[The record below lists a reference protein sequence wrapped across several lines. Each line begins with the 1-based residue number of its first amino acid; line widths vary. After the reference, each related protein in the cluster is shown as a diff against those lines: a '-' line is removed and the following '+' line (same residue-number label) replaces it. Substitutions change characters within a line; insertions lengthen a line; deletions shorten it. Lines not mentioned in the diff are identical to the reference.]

1 MLIQS
6 GGDFTVHKFQV
17 ESSQERLQANAVY
30 VNVCAMYCDM
40 AAMASR
46 TFLVNPKD
54 EQKAA
59 YILAYEAQEM
69 LIQNLRPG
77 NTIAQAHQMAKT
89 FVSGRNPNV
98 QCGSNF
104 GFGIGFTFKEDSL
117 AITADNQTGIEVGM
131 TFHIRVALTNV
142 HKEPSRSVVAIGD
155 TVLVGSEKNEVI
167 TGGVQRKYNE
177 ISYSLEDSESEKE
190 EVKAARTKPA
200 KAPAKKSAAKK
211 AESDESYDDEDM
223 SGGDEEGSDEIV
235 VEGRTGTSV
244 LKSTRLR
251 SKANDQKAKQS
262 DLDARKDHQMKLY
275 NEKQEEL
282 KIRFNRGEICATA
295 KKEKVKNME
304 TLQAFKS
311 VDAYPKDIVPGQI
324 YVDTKRN
331 AVLIPN
337 SPKTFIPFH
346 VSCIK
351 SVSDTV
357 QGQWTFLRINFHVGQ
372 STTMHYPPMEADND
386 LWIKELTMKTKSSST
401 NNRLSVAS
409 RQIKECLKLVK

>member
-1 MLIQS
+1 M
-6 GGDFTVHKFQV
+6 
-17 ESSQERLQANAVY
+17 QANAVY

-59 YILAYEAQEM
+59 YILAYEAQEL

-77 NTIAQAHQMAKT
+77 NTIAQAYQQAKA
-89 FVSGRNPNV
+89 FIAGRNPNV

-104 GFGIGFTFKEDSL
+104 GFGIGFSFKEDSL
-117 AITADNQTGIEVGM
+117 AITAENQTGIEVGM
-131 TFHIRVALTNV
+131 TFHVRVALTNV

-155 TVLVGSEKNEVI
+155 TVLVAADKNDII
-167 TGGVQRKYNE
+167 TGGIQRLYKE
-177 ISYSLEDSESEKE
+177 ISYSLEDSESDKE
-190 EVKAARTKPA
+190 EAKAPKTKST
-200 KAPAKKSAAKK
+200 KAPAKKTKAAK
-211 AESDESYDDEDM
+211 ESDESYDDEDM
-223 SGGDEEGSDEIV
+223 SGGDEDGSDEVV
-235 VEGRTGTSV
+235 VEGRSGTSV

-251 SKANDQKAKQS
+251 SKANDNKVKQS
-262 DLDARKDHQMKLY
+262 DIEARKEHQMKLY
-275 NEKQEEL
+275 HEKQEEL
-282 KIRFNRGEICATA
+282 KIRFNRGEISATA
-295 KKEKVKNME
+295 KKEKVKSME

-311 VDAYPKDIVPGQI
+311 VDSYPKDLVPGQI

-337 SPKTFIPFH
+337 SPTTFIPFH

-357 QGQWTFLRINFHVGQ
+357 QGQWTFLRINFHVG
-372 STTMHYPPMEADND
+372 
-386 LWIKELTMKTKSSST
+386 
-401 NNRLSVAS
+401 
-409 RQIKECLKLVK
+409 